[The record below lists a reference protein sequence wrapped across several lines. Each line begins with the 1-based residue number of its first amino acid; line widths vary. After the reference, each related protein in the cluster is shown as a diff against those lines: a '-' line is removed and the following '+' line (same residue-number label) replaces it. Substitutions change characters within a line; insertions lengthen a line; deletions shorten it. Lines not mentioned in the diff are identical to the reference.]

1 LATREKIFFT
11 KPDLYSRSISLKP
24 KCVLLFCMLKTN
36 DFDFNLPDNLIAQ
49 EPHPNKEE
57 TPLLVFKN
65 NQIFDQK
72 IKNIIDHF
80 EAGDVIIF
88 NQVKVIKAKLQGTL
102 ARSLAKINLNLDQ
115 EIDDGLWQA
124 LCRPAK
130 KIKEQDKIIFNDD
143 FYGVVIKKN
152 DDGFLHIKFNVS
164 GDQMMKAIEKY
175 GSTPL
180 PPYIKRTNEQNQN
193 DQKNYQTIF
202 AKEGAG
208 VAAPTAGLHFTEKLI
223 SQLENKNIKILY
235 LTLNI
240 GAGTFLPVRSEN
252 ISDHKMHSE
261 KFYLSEKNC
270 EIINQAKKNG
280 KKIIAVGTTSLRA
293 LESSVDDQGLLTPQN
308 RSTDIFIYPPFKFK
322 IVDILITNF
331 HLPKSTLYMLV
342 SAFVGIENAHKIYQH
357 AINNNYRFYSFG
369 DCSLLYNSSL

>member
-1 LATREKIFFT
+1 
-11 KPDLYSRSISLKP
+11 
-24 KCVLLFCMLKTN
+24 MLKTN